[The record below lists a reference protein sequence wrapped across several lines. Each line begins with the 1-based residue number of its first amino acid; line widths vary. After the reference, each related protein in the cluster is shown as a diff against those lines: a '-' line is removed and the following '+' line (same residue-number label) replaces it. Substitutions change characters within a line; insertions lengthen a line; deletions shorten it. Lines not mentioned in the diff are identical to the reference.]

1 MSTQDKRL
9 FVIYAG
15 GTIGMQ
21 STPAGFAPAA
31 GYLPDELDRIARRT
45 PGFPRFTLKEYVPL
59 IDSSNLR
66 PEHWNAMADDIAA
79 HYGDY
84 DGFVVIH
91 GTDTLA
97 YTASALSFMLEN
109 LGKPVIVTGSMVPLA
124 EQPNDA
130 EQNLIDAFHWA
141 CMDGLNEVCVAF
153 NRLLL
158 RGNRSRKLWG
168 AEIGAFGSPNYPI
181 LGRVQGHYEFNPAL
195 CLAKPQGAF
204 FAHSIDA
211 ELDIVGLKLYPG
223 HTVRMVESILAS
235 APAGIVLESY
245 GNGNAPDAD
254 HKLMDAFAQAV
265 DHGTVIVNC
274 TQCVSGKVDMD
285 NYAAGSALARAG
297 LISGRD
303 MTPEAALSKLY
314 FILSRP
320 GDILGHGERMPVSL
334 RGELTAG

>member
-1 MSTQDKRL
+1 MPAQSKRI

-15 GTIGMQ
+15 GTIGMLP
-21 STPAGFAPAA
+21 TPDGLKSSP
-31 GYLPDELDRIARRT
+31 GYLPAELARIAART

-79 HYGDY
+79 HYADY

-109 LGKPVIVTGSMVPLA
+109 LGKPVIVTGAMVPLA

-141 CMDGLNEVCVAF
+141 CEAGLYEVCVAF
-153 NRLLL
+153 NRQLL

-195 CLAKPQGAF
+195 CLPKPRAAF
-204 FAHSIDA
+204 KAHRIDPA
-211 ELDIVGLKLYPG
+211 QSIVGLKFYPG
-223 HTVRMVESILAS
+223 HTLRMIEAVLAGR
-235 APAGIVLESY
+235 PAGVVLESY
-245 GNGNAPDAD
+245 GAGNAPDAD
-254 HKLMDAFAQAV
+254 DALMQAFADAV
-265 DHGTVIVNC
+265 KQGTVVVNC
-274 TQCVSGKVDMD
+274 TQCISGKVDMD
-285 NYAAGSALARAG
+285 NYAAGSALAKAG

-303 MTPEAALSKLY
+303 MTPEAAIAKLY
-314 FILSRP
+314 FLLSQP
-320 GDILGHGERMPVSL
+320 NDVLGPEERLPVSL